1 MVIAGAG
8 TGKTTVIIERVRHLL
23 SAPPDPVPP
32 ESILVLT
39 YNVRAAAELIE
50 RFERALGVEVASRL
64 WVQNFHSFGQRVLQ
78 ANRAEAR
85 LPDRTEVLDAIGQ
98 RLLLLALRPRL
109 DLLYYALGAEA
120 GGSLGHLAEL
130 INRARDELVT
140 PEEYRSHAERRRAE
154 FDTTFGPQGYAEAVA
169 SLRRRG
175 ALWQVREVRK
185 AGLNGDAARIAGREA
200 RRTAGGTGRAVSEG
214 ELNPEQTAQLPE
226 LTASFLRDAAAFEVL
241 RLEEEAAVFGA
252 YVQELHDRGAL
263 DFGEQIQRVIALF
276 RERPNVLRR
285 YQRQFRHV
293 LVDEFQDANVAQIVL
308 LEMLGRAPDRPD
320 NVVVVGDDD
329 QSIYR
334 FRGASYAAFD
344 QFRERFGR
352 APVWDPARQTG
363 PVREWHLVMNR
374 RSTGRILAAATRLI
388 EHNPRRLKAQ
398 RRLEATGPA
407 GDPVRLIIAS
417 DETDEADAI
426 AEAIRSSFSGLPE
439 WSTRAD
445 GTVRARRW
453 SDVAVLYRKHRHR
466 EPIVE
471 RLRRA
476 GIPFTVVGGTGLFA
490 QPDVRDLE
498 AALRVAANPGDS
510 TAFVR
515 LLSAGPWRFD
525 ATEILRL
532 TRAAAFDGRPV
543 FEVAADVLRKGEL
556 LAEVSE
562 PPVDLDGDRE
572 ATAVDEPLT
581 LWSVADAGTGSEG
594 TVARAGER
602 HGAPARARRREG
614 LDTALRVKLQRLLDC
629 LRGVEERAN
638 RDGPFDVLN
647 DYLVRT
653 DILHDLIAVGTP
665 EAQSS
670 VLAVAR
676 FLRFAADWQRSH
688 AGASLADF
696 ITYLDMYQSVGGDL
710 DAEGTGQGDVDGVHL
725 MTVYQAKG
733 LEYEIVVVPRL
744 VERQFP
750 DERSEQLLIPVELL
764 RQLPPEDFEVAEERR
779 LCYVAMT
786 RARRHLIL
794 TSIEGT
800 SGRLRPSRFV
810 GEIAPDASAP
820 TETLPGAVDPGS
832 AAAFVGAGGDPEV
845 ADAVVTRRAPAVEEA
860 PVSVP
865 GGVPASDLA
874 PDGAAAEAGAR
885 RTDLL
890 VRLMPPPAG
899 FERRFAL
906 RRRAVELI
914 GALEQLAPDDHEGRD
929 RVLDELIAVATD
941 AAHAAEEARANGLD
955 PLTLT
960 VLSRHAPAGEVLLEL
975 ASLPPAFSHSQFA
988 LYRDCPLKYAFQHV
1002 YQVPVPE
1009 EERRA
1014 YFEFGAVVHD
1024 AFETFSRARRD
1035 ALAAGEPPPDE
1046 SDLRRI
1052 FDERWQPEALGDA
1065 QTAAS
1070 YRRRSEPILRAFY
1083 QRQLRSLAEAL
1094 LFEQGFTV
1102 DLDGDGAEPPIRVR
1116 GFIDRLDRHPD
1127 GSIELIDY
1135 KTGRAKSQLDVDR
1148 DPQLTL
1154 YALAVREGA
1163 IRDPATGGPLPTP
1176 SRLTLYFTE
1185 TDQWLTTARTDEQL
1199 DRARDEL
1206 VALGRRIRSGDF
1218 TATPDPWRCG
1228 RCEYRRMCPD
1238 RAE

>member
-8 TGKTTVIIERVRHLL
+8 TGKTTVIVERVRHLL
-23 SAPPDPVPP
+23 SATPDSVPP

-85 LPDRTEVLDAIGQ
+85 LPERTDVLDAIGQ
-98 RLLLLALRPRL
+98 RLLLLSLRPRL
-109 DLLYYALGAEA
+109 DLLYYTLGAEA

-154 FDTTFGPQGYAEAVA
+154 FDATFGPDGYDEAVA

-185 AGLNGDAARIAGREA
+185 AGLNGDAARIADREA
-200 RRTAGGTGRAVSEG
+200 RRTAGGTGRAASAG
-214 ELNPEQTAQLPE
+214 DLSPEQTAQLPE
-226 LTASFLRDAAAFEVL
+226 LTASFLRDAAALEVL

-252 YVQELHDRGAL
+252 YVEELHSRGAL

-285 YQRQFRHV
+285 YQGQFRHV

-334 FRGASYAAFD
+334 FRGASYAAFE

-352 APVWDPARQTG
+352 PPVWDPTRQTG

-374 RSTGRILAAATRLI
+374 RSTGRIISAATRLI

-407 GDPVRLIIAS
+407 GDPVRLIVAS
-417 DETDEADAI
+417 DEADEADAI
-426 AEAIRSSFSGLPE
+426 AEAIRSSFSSLPE
-439 WSTRAD
+439 WSTRSD

-498 AALRVAANPGDS
+498 AALRAAANPEDS

-543 FEVAADVLRKGEL
+543 FEVAADALRKGEL
-556 LAEVSE
+556 VAEVSE
-562 PPVDLDGDRE
+562 PPIDPDGVRE

-581 LWSVADAGTGSEG
+581 LWSVTDAGDGSEG
-594 TVARAGER
+594 TGARATER
-602 HGAPARARRREG
+602 HGAAARARRREA
-614 LDTALRVKLQRLLDC
+614 LDTALRVKLQRLFGC
-629 LRGVEERAN
+629 LRDLERRAN

-676 FLRFAADWQRSH
+676 LLRFAADWQRSH

-696 ITYLDMYQSVGGDL
+696 IAYLDMYQSVGGDL
-710 DAEGTGQGDVDGVHL
+710 DAEGTGQADVDGVHL

-764 RQLPPEDFEVAEERR
+764 RQLPPQDFEVAEERR

-786 RARRHLIL
+786 RARRQLVL
-794 TSIEGT
+794 TSIEATG
-800 SGRLRPSRFV
+800 GRLRPSRFV
-810 GEIAPDASAP
+810 GEIAPDAIPPAVTITGEAASSSAVALVGVGP
-820 TETLPGAVDPGS
+820 EPEGADV
-832 AAAFVGAGGDPEV
+832 
-845 ADAVVTRRAPAVEEA
+845 VVTRRTPPIEEA
-860 PVSVP
+860 PATVP
-865 GGVPASDLA
+865 GGAAGDLA
-874 PDGAAAEAGAR
+874 PDGASAEAAAR

-914 GALEQLAPDDHEGRD
+914 GALEQLDPDDHEGRD
-929 RVLDELIAVATD
+929 RVLDELIAIATD
-941 AAHAAEEARANGLD
+941 AAQAAEDARSNGLD

-988 LYRDCPLKYAFQHV
+988 LYRECPLKYAFQHV

-1052 FDERWQPEALGDA
+1052 FDERWQPEVLGDV

-1070 YRRRSEPILRAFY
+1070 YLRRSEPILRAFY

-1102 DLDGDGAEPPIRVR
+1102 DLDGGGVEPPIRVR

-1163 IRDPATGGPLPTP
+1163 IRDPVTGDRLATP

-1199 DRARDEL
+1199 DQARDEL

-1218 TATPDPWRCG
+1218 AATPDPWRCG